1 MKIQHP
7 LLVRAIGATGA
18 AVVRQLG
25 RTIRY
30 HFHFTRITTVAPE
43 MARQIR
49 PAVHLCVLP

>member
-30 HFHFTRITTVAPE
+30 HFRYQDPDGR
-43 MARQIR
+43 ARDGPPDR
-49 PAVHLCVLP
+49 PKVHLCVLP